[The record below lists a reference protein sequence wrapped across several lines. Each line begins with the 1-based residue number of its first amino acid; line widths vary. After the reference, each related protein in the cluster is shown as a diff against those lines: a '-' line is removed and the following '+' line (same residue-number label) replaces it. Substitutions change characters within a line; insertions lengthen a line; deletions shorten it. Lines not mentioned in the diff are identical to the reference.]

1 MRGRPP
7 GRPRIIH
14 SRKIGCPHGRAPAQ
28 LDRSLTVAA
37 DGLFSDRTRK
47 KDVVADAVA
56 LATAA
61 VRIAVKNLLIV
72 RALRDHADYEQA
84 WWLGAVAREFEVIAV
99 ENETD
104 ADRLEKVREATR
116 RKKGRPQHPGDFR
129 ATDAPVLRR
138 RIRVL
143 RRIAARLRE
152 LATDESALDELIADA
167 RRAAL
172 DEITAARHTP
182 APRVTLDPEDREIA
196 LTLLAGD
203 LAALAEE
210 HAGGRG

>member
-1 MRGRPP
+1 MPP
-7 GRPRIIH
+7 
-14 SRKIGCPHGRAPAQ
+14 
-28 LDRSLTVAA
+28 V
-37 DGLFSDRTRK
+37 FSDRTRK

-72 RALRDHADYEQA
+72 RALRDSADYEHD
-84 WWLGAVAREFEVIAV
+84 WWRGAVAREFEVIAV

-104 ADRLEKVREATR
+104 AARLEQVREATR

-143 RRIAARLRE
+143 RKISARLRE
-152 LATDESALDELIADA
+152 IATDESALDALIADA

-172 DEITAARHTP
+172 DEITGARHTP
-182 APRVTLDPEDREIA
+182 APRVTLDADDRMIA
-196 LTLLAGD
+196 LSLLAGD

-210 HAGGRG
+210 RGAS